1 MAFKAIVYFPIWRS
15 EPLFQFGVLSH
26 FFHLAFRVAFS
37 FRHPVLSLS
46 IWHSGRLFQFDVQS
60 CLFHLAFRAASSFR
74 HPMLS
79 RFFHLAFR
87 TSILVWHSKPTFTF
101 LVWHSEPSPLIS
113 LAFRAIIT
121 SQSRRS
127 EPLFLLSF
135 GIQSH
140 YFFSVSAFRAIITYQ
155 FWRSEPL
162 FLLSLGVQSRHHF
175 LSDARSHHLFSVP
188 AFRATTSFQFGIQS
202 HICTLAFRAV
212 SHSRF
217 DARSCT
223 LISTSIAIT
232 IFSLVLSFRAAFR
245 THSSILIHY
254 L

>member
-1 MAFKAIVYFPIWRS
+1 M
-15 EPLFQFGVLSH
+15 
-26 FFHLAFRVAFS
+26 
-37 FRHPVLSLS
+37 LSLS

-127 EPLFLLSF
+127 EPLFLLSLSV
-135 GIQSH
+135 QSRH
-140 YFFSVSAFRAIITYQ
+140 HFSVSAFRAIITSQ
-155 FWRSEPL
+155 LWRSEPL
-162 FLLSLGVQSRHHF
+162 FLLSLGVQSHHHF
-175 LSDARSHHLFSVP
+175 LFNARSHHFFSVP
-188 AFRATTSFQFGIQS
+188 AFKATTSFQLGIQS
-202 HICTLAFRAV
+202 HICTYVFRVV

-217 DARSCT
+217 DARSHI

-232 IFSLVLSFRAAFR
+232 IFSQFRRSKPPPLSSLAFRATFALWRSEPLVILGSMLEVVLSYP
-245 THSSILIHY
+245 HP
-254 L
+254 